1 MKKSKFRELHNKKVE
16 ENKEE
21 VVVAEETAEEFAENY
36 AKKTRKKREV
46 KND

>member
-1 MKKSKFRELHNKKVE
+1 MKKSKFRELHKSKEVAPVE
-16 ENKEE
+16 ETP
-21 VVVAEETAEEFAENY
+21 VEFAENY